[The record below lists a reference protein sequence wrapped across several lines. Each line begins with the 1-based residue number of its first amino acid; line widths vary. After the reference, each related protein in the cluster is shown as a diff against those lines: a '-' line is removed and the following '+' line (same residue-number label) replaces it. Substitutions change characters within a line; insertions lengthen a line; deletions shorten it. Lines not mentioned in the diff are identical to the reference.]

1 MQRSYTGSIDAF
13 KLEIRHKTDKLGRKH
28 AAVRKTISNAEPGG
42 AFSGRALIYYIP
54 NFVNPLRNIVLF
66 KVEFGYTYDI
76 VYTCGISGYSIDK
89 QLGFM
94 GVV

>member
-1 MQRSYTGSIDAF
+1 MQRSYTGSINEF
-13 KLEIRHKTDKLGRKH
+13 
-28 AAVRKTISNAEPGG
+28 EPGG
-42 AFSGRALIYYIP
+42 AFSGGALIYYMS
-54 NFVNPLRNIVLF
+54 NFINPLRNIVLF